1 MSDSTL
7 CLKPINDLLKERFF
21 IPSYQRGY
29 RWSARQVMDLLDD
42 IFTFQ
47 RESDRKG
54 KEAFYCLQPVVVTK
68 RPAGDWEVIDGQ
80 QRLTTIFL
88 ILTFLRPL
96 LDILQK
102 TRYSLRYATRE
113 DSGTFLEHIDPSRIN
128 ENIDYYHICSAYQT
142 IQHWFE
148 ARDGNDRLLF
158 LQCLLNSDDAG
169 KNVKVIWY
177 ELPNRENPVDVFIRL
192 NMGKI
197 PLTNAELIRALFL
210 RSHNFRGS
218 IELRQLQIAQ
228 EWDGIEKVLQADDFW
243 YFIHK
248 GDVSY
253 PTRIEYLF
261 QLITQEAKPAPDIS
275 HDDYYTFIAY
285 SRRFT
290 DVSASAID
298 ECVSAEWLKVKRF
311 FMTCEEWYRD
321 RTLYHLIGYL
331 ITEGIPIPDLIRAVS
346 EDRTKRAFRQAL
358 KGKVFTR
365 LFGATLN
372 ASISTDAMKN
382 IVREKL
388 AEFNYE
394 DHKSAIR
401 SVLLLFNIATLLQ
414 NSASNLR
421 FPFDS
426 YKKEENWDIEHI
438 RSVMSDKPGRID
450 AQKQWLGN
458 VLEYWSGSGE
468 LAAQCPDGSEQ
479 AALCKDIT
487 DLLDASTFDTA
498 TFDTLYDRILACFEE
513 NGSSE
518 TDHGLANLALLDAH
532 TNRSYKNAVFPIKRR
547 HILRLDKAGTF
558 VPLCTT
564 NVFLKYYSSKVHNMM
579 FWSEGDRNDYFNAI
593 VDTLVDFFTPRN
605 GGMT

>member
-1 MSDSTL
+1 MSDTVL

-29 RWSARQVMDLLDD
+29 RWSPRQVTDILDD

-47 RESDRKG
+47 RESDTKG
-54 KEAFYCLQPVVVTK
+54 KEVFYCLQPVVVTK

-88 ILTFLRPL
+88 ILTVLQPL
-96 LDILQK
+96 LNILRK
-102 TRYSLRYATRE
+102 TRYSLHYETRA
-113 DSGTFLEHIDPSRIN
+113 DSRTFLEHIDLSRIN

-142 IQHWFE
+142 IEQWF
-148 ARDGNDRLLF
+148 AKRDGNDQLSF

-210 RSHNFRGS
+210 RSRNFAAGNTD
-218 IELRQLQIAQ
+218 LRQLQIAQ

-248 GDVSY
+248 GDDSY

-261 QLITQEAKPAPDIS
+261 WLITQETRPAPDLT
-275 HDDYYTFIAY
+275 HDDDYYTFIAY

-290 DVSASAID
+290 ADVD
-298 ECVSAEWLKVKRF
+298 TEWLKVKQY
-311 FMTCEEWYRD
+311 FMTSEEWYHD

-331 ITEGIPIPDLIRAVS
+331 ITEGFPILDLIRAVS
-346 EDRTKRAFRQAL
+346 ENRTKRAFRQAL
-358 KGKVFTR
+358 KGKIFTR
-365 LFGATLN
+365 LFGGTPST
-372 ASISTDAMKN
+372 SISTDALKN
-382 IVREKL
+382 TVSERL
-388 AEFNYE
+388 AELNYE
-394 DHKSAIR
+394 DHKGAIR
-401 SVLLLFNIATLLQ
+401 SVLLLFNIVTLLQ

-426 YKKEENWDIEHI
+426 YKKENWDIEHI

-458 VLEYWSGSGE
+458 VLEYWVGSGE
-468 LAAQCPDGSEQ
+468 HATQRPDDSEQ
-479 AALCKDIT
+479 PALCKDIIA
-487 DLLDASTFDTA
+487 LLAAATFDSA

-518 TDHGLANLALLDAH
+518 TDNGLANLALLDVH

-547 HILRLDKAGTF
+547 HILELDKDGMF

-564 NVFLKYYSSKVHNMM
+564 NAFLKYYSQSIDNMM
-579 FWSEGDRNDYFNAI
+579 FWSENDRKAYFNAI
-593 VDTLVDFFTPRN
+593 VDTLVAFFAPED
-605 GGMT
+605 GGMA